1 MVAKSSTQ
9 DAPKVEKDLPCEFAS
24 SNLAQEKSLCEDKA
38 SSKQVAQGA
47 RKFGKVKNAEFS
59 AIYKGAKKWYCDG
72 AAVFFSPNSAD
83 KMAVVASKKIGK
95 AVQRNRAKRLLRA
108 AFARLSPSLKCGKYI
123 LVARDNILQ
132 TPYTRLCS
140 SLAWAFRKLQ
150 CLK

>member
-1 MVAKSSTQ
+1 MQ
-9 DAPKVEKDLPCEFAS
+9 DAPKVEKDLPCEVAK
-24 SNLAQEKSLCEDKA
+24 SNLAQEKSLCTHKA
-38 SSKQVAQGA
+38 SSKQTPQGA
-47 RKFGKVKNAEFS
+47 RKFAKIKNAEFQ
-59 AIYKGAKKWYCDG
+59 ALYKGAKKWYCDG

-108 AFARLSPSLKCGKYI
+108 AFASTSLRLKCGKYI
-123 LVARDNILQ
+123 LVARDGILQ

-140 SLAWAFRKLQ
+140 SLTWAFRKLQ